1 MINAPLLTGIRRV
14 ALGVRDLDQAVDFY
28 TETWGLEPVSRT
40 TDLCHLAAAGS
51 DEPFVL
57 RLRSND
63 VNRLDVVTL
72 AAHDRPAVSALV
84 ARAEATGCR
93 VLQAPGAVDA
103 PGGGYGARFLDPEG
117 RVFEVVADVL
127 PRQARRLHATES
139 VPIGLSHIVLNTPDS
154 EGMAAFLVDVLGLK
168 VSDYLEDKMVFLR
181 CQQVHHTVALATA
194 PHVNVNHVA
203 FEVLGVDEFMRAT
216 GRLIRAGHPLVWGPG
231 RHGPGNN
238 TFAYFHDPNRF
249 IAEFVTG
256 LEVIADESTWEP
268 RVFRSIP
275 EESDVWG
282 TSNPRPGE
290 PFVGEPDPGVGTP
303 PPV

>member
-1 MINAPLLTGIRRV
+1 MTDAPLLTGIRRV
-14 ALGVRDLDQAVDFY
+14 ALGVRDLDQAINFY
-28 TETWGLEPVSRT
+28 TETWGLEPVSRSA
-40 TDLCHLAAAGS
+40 DLCHLAAAGS

-57 RLRSND
+57 RLRMSD

-72 AAHDRPAVSALV
+72 AARNRAAVDVVVTRVDA
-84 ARAEATGCR
+84 AGCR
-93 VLQAPGAVDA
+93 VLQAPASVDA

-117 RVFEVVADVL
+117 RVFEVVAEVSR
-127 PRQARRLHATES
+127 RQARRLHATES
-139 VPIGLSHIVLNTPDS
+139 VPIGLSHVVLNSANS
-154 EGMAAFLVDVLGLK
+154 EAMRAFLVDVLGLK
-168 VSDYLEDKMVFLR
+168 VSDFLEDKMIFLR
-181 CQQVHHTVALATA
+181 CQQLHHTVALARA

-216 GRLIRAGHPLVWGPG
+216 GRLMRAGQPLVWGPG

-249 IAEFVTG
+249 IAEFTTG

-268 RVFRSIP
+268 RVFRSTP

-290 PFVGEPDPGVGTP
+290 PFIGQADPGVGTP